1 MADYRI
7 TADVDINASEL
18 DAVEKRIN
26 SLNNKDINL
35 KANIDFDASKLE
47 SKMQAATSKLRL
59 SANLEYNEKDLVK
72 YANRVQRQ
80 ITAIQNKM
88 NSKGTNSNELKAME
102 TELNRL
108 VGRYQTVLG
117 KLAGNY
123 SDETAKTVNEIGA
136 SLDNL
141 YQRFKGRQLDLGVD
155 KQFDRLRST
164 LKEIS
169 NLEIGRL
176 NLDSSSNEYAD
187 MTKRIKQ
194 LKDEARDLTNVLS
207 PHMTNSMFSTLSDDI
222 DTYDAKFSRAK
233 SKSDDLGFAEAA
245 KKEEAEAK
253 AVFQRIEKLN
263 NEMYSRKKKLVGMDE
278 SSLSY
283 EQETKSIRELE
294 TEIDGLTTK
303 LRGFDSSVTGG
314 MFDKLSE
321 SAQKFKR
328 DIDGLEA
335 QKIQLAIDE
344 EIKQE
349 NARVEVEF
357 QKLRSLYNDINK
369 LELQKTKG
377 NLGANELAV
386 VEQRIDSLKASA
398 NELQAS
404 LAPNMTST
412 MFDTLAD
419 DAQRAGVSA
428 ERAKAQIQDLKNAS
442 ISSLNNQ
449 LGSKGFMA
457 SFETLNTQINKMK
470 SVPPTLQRSLS
481 ELQESYNEIW
491 ELSNKGVDADNFD
504 EANRAIEKFNRKLKE
519 TQNLYRA
526 INANRSMSDFTERQ
540 ERATQALQNQK
551 AVLDKQIV
559 AWLNNNSRAADDFG
573 DRLDD
578 IRLRLSQL
586 NGNDVQ
592 GLKNLKA
599 EFQSVKL
606 EADALDKTG
615 LKFGDRL
622 KKQFNEYISYIG
634 VAGALAAVVE
644 GFRYMAQNV
653 LEVDTAMT
661 GLYRVTDLT
670 SKQYDTMFDR
680 MISSAQQY
688 GNTLTDTINATSDW
702 VRAGFDEN
710 TSLDLAEITSM
721 YQHVSDLDYSE
732 AAENLLTAYKGFQ
745 SSFNQEFGNDAAAS
759 VEHIAD
765 VYNELD
771 NQFAVTST
779 GLGEGIARSAS
790 ALELAGNTFEE
801 AAA

>member
-194 LKDEARDLTNVLS
+194 LKDEARELTNVLS

-222 DTYDAKFSRAK
+222 DTYDAKLSRAK
-233 SKSDDLGFAEAA
+233 SKSDDLRFAEAA

-335 QKIQLAIDE
+335 QKIQLGIDE

-457 SFETLNTQINKMK
+457 SFETLNTQINKLK

-481 ELQESYNEIW
+481 ELQESYNKIW

-504 EANRAIEKFNRKLKE
+504 EANRAIEKFNSNLKE

-526 INANRSMSDFTERQ
+526 TNANRSMSDFTERQ

-551 AVLDKQIV
+551 AVLDKQIA
-559 AWLNNNSRAADDFG
+559 AWLDSNSAAADEFG
-573 DRLDD
+573 DRLRN
-578 IRLRLSQL
+578 IQLSLKNVNDSGQL
-586 NGNDVQ
+586 N
-592 GLKNLKA
+592 NLKS
-599 EFQSVKL
+599 EFQQIKL
-606 EADALDKTG
+606 EAQAAGKTG
-615 LKFGDRL
+615 LTFGDRL
-622 KKQFNEYISYIG
+622 KRQFKEYSSYVGI
-634 VAGALAAVVE
+634 AGAFAA
-644 GFRYMAQNV
+644 GAQAMRTMAQNV

-661 GLYRVTDLT
+661 GLYRVTDMT
-670 SKQYDTMFDR
+670 ASQYDSFYDD
-680 MISSAQQY
+680 MIASAKEY
-688 GNTLTDTINATSDW
+688 GSTLTDTINATSDW
-702 VRAGFDEN
+702 VRAGFDAD
-710 TSLDLAEITSM
+710 TALGLADVTAM
-721 YQHVSDLDYSE
+721 YQHVSDLDYDE
-732 AAENLLTAYKGFQ
+732 ASQNLLTAYNGFKD
-745 SSFNQEFGNDAAAS
+745 SFNQEFGGDAVAS

-765 VYNELD
+765 AFNELD
-771 NQFAVTST
+771 KISCP
-779 GLGEGIARSAS
+779 
-790 ALELAGNTFEE
+790 
-801 AAA
+801 

>member
-222 DTYDAKFSRAK
+222 DTYDAKLSRAK
-233 SKSDDLGFAEAA
+233 SKSDDLRFAEAA

-335 QKIQLAIDE
+335 QKIQLGIDE
-344 EIKQE
+344 EIKQA

-404 LAPNMTST
+404 LTPNMTST

-457 SFETLNTQINKMK
+457 SFETLNTQINKLK

-481 ELQESYNEIW
+481 ELQESYNKIW

-504 EANRAIEKFNRKLKE
+504 EANRAIEKFNSNLKE

-526 INANRSMSDFTERQ
+526 TNANRSMSDFTKRQ

-551 AVLDKQIV
+551 AVLDKQIT
-559 AWLNNNSRAADDFG
+559 AWLDSNSVAADEFG
-573 DRLDD
+573 DRLRN
-578 IRLRLSQL
+578 IQLSLKNVNDSGQL
-586 NGNDVQ
+586 N
-592 GLKNLKA
+592 NLKS
-599 EFQSVKL
+599 EFQQIKL
-606 EADALDKTG
+606 EAQAAGKTG
-615 LKFGDRL
+615 LTFGDRL
-622 KKQFNEYISYIG
+622 KRQFKEYASYVGI
-634 VAGALAAVVE
+634 AGAFAA
-644 GFRYMAQNV
+644 GAQAMRTMAQNV

-661 GLYRVTDLT
+661 GLYRVTDMT
-670 SKQYDTMFDR
+670 ASQYDSFYDD
-680 MISSAQQY
+680 MIASAKEY
-688 GNTLTDTINATSDW
+688 GSTLTDTINATSDW
-702 VRAGFDEN
+702 VRAGFDAD
-710 TSLDLAEITSM
+710 TALGLADVTAM
-721 YQHVSDLDYSE
+721 YQHVSDLDYDE
-732 AAENLLTAYKGFQ
+732 ALQNLLTAYNGFKD
-745 SSFNQEFGNDAAAS
+745 SFNQEFGGDAVAS

-765 VYNELD
+765 AFNELD
-771 NQFAVTST
+771 KISCP
-779 GLGEGIARSAS
+779 
-790 ALELAGNTFEE
+790 
-801 AAA
+801 

>member
-108 VGRYQTVLG
+108 VGRYQAVLG

-194 LKDEARDLTNVLS
+194 LKDEARELTNVLS

-222 DTYDAKFSRAK
+222 DTYDAKLSRAK

-335 QKIQLAIDE
+335 QKIQLGIDE

-369 LELQKTKG
+369 LELQKIKG

-386 VEQRIDSLKASA
+386 VEQQIDSLKASA

-412 MFDTLAD
+412 MFDILAD
-419 DAQRAGVSA
+419 DAQRTGVSA

-457 SFETLNTQINKMK
+457 SFETLNTQINKLK
-470 SVPPTLQRSLS
+470 FVPPTLQRSLS
-481 ELQESYNEIW
+481 ELQESYNKIW

-504 EANRAIEKFNRKLKE
+504 EANRAIKKFNSNLKE
-519 TQNLYRA
+519 TQNLYIA

-551 AVLDKQIV
+551 TVLDKQIT
-559 AWLNNNSRAADDFG
+559 AWLDSNSAAADEFG
-573 DRLDD
+573 DRLRN
-578 IRLRLSQL
+578 IQLSLKNVNDSGQL
-586 NGNDVQ
+586 N
-592 GLKNLKA
+592 NLKS
-599 EFQSVKL
+599 EFQQIKL
-606 EADALDKTG
+606 EAQAAGKTG
-615 LKFGDRL
+615 LTFGDRL
-622 KKQFNEYISYIG
+622 KRQFKEYSSYVGI
-634 VAGALAAVVE
+634 AGAFAA
-644 GFRYMAQNV
+644 GAQAMRTMAQNV

-661 GLYRVTDLT
+661 GLYRVTDMT
-670 SKQYDTMFDR
+670 ASQYDSFYDD
-680 MISSAQQY
+680 MIASAKEY
-688 GNTLTDTINATSDW
+688 GATLTDTINATSDW
-702 VRAGFDEN
+702 VRAGFDAD
-710 TSLDLAEITSM
+710 TALGLADVTAM
-721 YQHVSDLDYSE
+721 YQHVSDLDYDE
-732 AAENLLTAYKGFQ
+732 ASQNLLTAYNGFKD
-745 SSFNQEFGNDAAAS
+745 SFNQEFGGDAVAS

-765 VYNELD
+765 AFNELD
-771 NQFAVTST
+771 KISCP
-779 GLGEGIARSAS
+779 
-790 ALELAGNTFEE
+790 
-801 AAA
+801 

>member
-80 ITAIQNKM
+80 ITAIQNKI

-108 VGRYQTVLG
+108 VGRYQAVLG

-141 YQRFKGRQLDLGVD
+141 YQRFKGKQLDLGVD

-222 DTYDAKFSRAK
+222 DTYGAKLSRAK

-335 QKIQLAIDE
+335 QKIQFGIDE
-344 EIKQE
+344 EIKQA

-386 VEQRIDSLKASA
+386 VEQRINSLKASA

-428 ERAKAQIQDLKNAS
+428 ERAKAQVQDLKNAS

-457 SFETLNTQINKMK
+457 SFETLNTQINKLK

-481 ELQESYNEIW
+481 ELQESYNKMW

-504 EANRAIEKFNRKLKE
+504 EANRAIEKFNSNLKE

-526 INANRSMSDFTERQ
+526 TNANRSMSDFAERQ

-551 AVLDKQIV
+551 AVLDKQIT
-559 AWLNNNSRAADDFG
+559 AWLDSNSAAADEFG
-573 DRLDD
+573 N
-578 IRLRLSQL
+578 RLRNIQLSLKNVNDSGQL
-586 NGNDVQ
+586 N
-592 GLKNLKA
+592 NLKS
-599 EFQSVKL
+599 EFQQIKL
-606 EADALDKTG
+606 EAQAAGKTG
-615 LKFGDRL
+615 LTFGDRL
-622 KKQFNEYISYIG
+622 KRQFKEYSAYVGI
-634 VAGALAAVVE
+634 AGAFAA
-644 GFRYMAQNV
+644 GAQAMRTMAQNV

-661 GLYRVTDLT
+661 GLYRVTDMT
-670 SKQYDTMFDR
+670 ASQYDSFYDD
-680 MISSAQQY
+680 MIASAKEY
-688 GNTLTDTINATSDW
+688 GSTLTDTINATSDW
-702 VRAGFDEN
+702 VRAGFDAD
-710 TSLDLAEITSM
+710 TALGLADVTAM
-721 YQHVSDLDYSE
+721 YQHVSDLDYDE
-732 AAENLLTAYKGFQ
+732 ALQNLLTAYNGFKD
-745 SSFNQEFGNDAAAS
+745 SFNQEFGGDATAS

-765 VYNELD
+765 AFNELD
-771 NQFAVTST
+771 KISCP
-779 GLGEGIARSAS
+779 
-790 ALELAGNTFEE
+790 
-801 AAA
+801 

>member
-222 DTYDAKFSRAK
+222 DTYDAKLSRAK

-335 QKIQLAIDE
+335 QKIQLGIDE

-386 VEQRIDSLKASA
+386 VEQQIDSLKASA

-412 MFDTLAD
+412 MFDILAD

-457 SFETLNTQINKMK
+457 SFETLNTQINKLK

-481 ELQESYNEIW
+481 ELQESYNKIW

-504 EANRAIEKFNRKLKE
+504 EANRAIEKFNSNLKE

-526 INANRSMSDFTERQ
+526 TNANRSMSDFTERQ

-551 AVLDKQIV
+551 AVLDKQIT
-559 AWLNNNSRAADDFG
+559 AWLDSNSAAADEFG
-573 DRLDD
+573 DRLRN
-578 IRLRLSQL
+578 IQLSLKNVNDSGQL
-586 NGNDVQ
+586 N
-592 GLKNLKA
+592 NLKS
-599 EFQSVKL
+599 EFQQIKL
-606 EADALDKTG
+606 EAQAAGKTG
-615 LKFGDRL
+615 LTFGDRL
-622 KKQFNEYISYIG
+622 KRQFKEYSSYVGI
-634 VAGALAAVVE
+634 AGAFAA
-644 GFRYMAQNV
+644 GAQAMRTMAQNV

-661 GLYRVTDLT
+661 GLYRVTDMT
-670 SKQYDTMFDR
+670 ASQYDSFYDD
-680 MISSAQQY
+680 MIASAKEY
-688 GNTLTDTINATSDW
+688 GATLTDTINATSDW
-702 VRAGFDEN
+702 VRAGFDAD
-710 TSLDLAEITSM
+710 TALGLADVTAM
-721 YQHVSDLDYSE
+721 YQHVSDLDYDE
-732 AAENLLTAYKGFQ
+732 ASQNLLTAYNGFKD
-745 SSFNQEFGNDAAAS
+745 SFNQEFGGDAVAS

-765 VYNELD
+765 AFNELD
-771 NQFAVTST
+771 KISCP
-779 GLGEGIARSAS
+779 
-790 ALELAGNTFEE
+790 
-801 AAA
+801 

>member
-222 DTYDAKFSRAK
+222 DTYDAKLSRAK

-335 QKIQLAIDE
+335 QKIQLGIDE

-457 SFETLNTQINKMK
+457 SFETLNTQINKLK

-481 ELQESYNEIW
+481 ELQESYNKIW

-504 EANRAIEKFNRKLKE
+504 EANRAIKKFNSNLKE

-526 INANRSMSDFTERQ
+526 TNANRSMSDFTERQ

-551 AVLDKQIV
+551 AVLDKQIT
-559 AWLNNNSRAADDFG
+559 AWLDSNSAAADEFG
-573 DRLDD
+573 DRLRN
-578 IRLRLSQL
+578 IQLSLKNVNDSGQL
-586 NGNDVQ
+586 N
-592 GLKNLKA
+592 NLKS
-599 EFQSVKL
+599 EFQQIKL
-606 EADALDKTG
+606 EAQAAGKTG
-615 LKFGDRL
+615 LTFGDRL
-622 KKQFNEYISYIG
+622 KRQFKEYSSYVGI
-634 VAGALAAVVE
+634 AGAFAA
-644 GFRYMAQNV
+644 GAQAMRTMAQNV

-661 GLYRVTDLT
+661 GLYRVTDMT
-670 SKQYDTMFDR
+670 ASQYDSFYDD
-680 MISSAQQY
+680 MIASAKEY
-688 GNTLTDTINATSDW
+688 GSTLTDTINATSDW
-702 VRAGFDEN
+702 VRAGFDAD
-710 TSLDLAEITSM
+710 TALGLADVTAM
-721 YQHVSDLDYSE
+721 YQHVSDLDYDE
-732 AAENLLTAYKGFQ
+732 ASQNLLTAYNGFKD
-745 SSFNQEFGNDAAAS
+745 SFNQEFGGDAVAS

-765 VYNELD
+765 AFNELD
-771 NQFAVTST
+771 KISCP
-779 GLGEGIARSAS
+779 
-790 ALELAGNTFEE
+790 
-801 AAA
+801 

>member
-18 DAVEKRIN
+18 DVVEKRIN

-222 DTYDAKFSRAK
+222 DTYDAKLSRAK

-335 QKIQLAIDE
+335 QKIQFSIDE
-344 EIKQE
+344 EVKQE

-369 LELQKTKG
+369 LEFQKTKG

-428 ERAKAQIQDLKNAS
+428 ERAKAQVQDLKNAS

-457 SFETLNTQINKMK
+457 SFETLNTQINKLK

-481 ELQESYNEIW
+481 ELQESYNKMW

-504 EANRAIEKFNRKLKE
+504 EANRAIEKFNSNLKE

-526 INANRSMSDFTERQ
+526 TNANRSMSDFTERQ
-540 ERATQALQNQK
+540 ERATKALQNQK
-551 AVLDKQIV
+551 AVLDKQIT
-559 AWLNNNSRAADDFG
+559 AWLDSNSAAADEFG
-573 DRLDD
+573 DRLRN
-578 IRLRLSQL
+578 IQLSLKNVNDSGQL
-586 NGNDVQ
+586 N
-592 GLKNLKA
+592 NLKS
-599 EFQSVKL
+599 EFQQIKL
-606 EADALDKTG
+606 EAQAAGKTG
-615 LKFGDRL
+615 LTFGDRL
-622 KKQFNEYISYIG
+622 KRQFKEYSSYVGI
-634 VAGALAAVVE
+634 AGAFAA
-644 GFRYMAQNV
+644 GAQAMRTMAQNV

-661 GLYRVTDLT
+661 GLYRVTDMT
-670 SKQYDTMFDR
+670 ASQYDSFYDD
-680 MISSAQQY
+680 MIASAKEY
-688 GNTLTDTINATSDW
+688 GSTLTDTINATSDW
-702 VRAGFDEN
+702 VRAGFDAD
-710 TSLDLAEITSM
+710 TALGLADVTAM
-721 YQHVSDLDYSE
+721 YQHVSDLDYDE
-732 AAENLLTAYKGFQ
+732 ASQNLLTAYNGFKD
-745 SSFNQEFGNDAAAS
+745 SFNQEFGGDAVAS

-765 VYNELD
+765 AFNELD
-771 NQFAVTST
+771 KISCP
-779 GLGEGIARSAS
+779 
-790 ALELAGNTFEE
+790 
-801 AAA
+801 

>member
-18 DAVEKRIN
+18 DVVEKRIN

-155 KQFDRLRST
+155 KQFDRLRSM
-164 LKEIS
+164 LKDIS

-222 DTYDAKFSRAK
+222 DTYDAKLSRAK
-233 SKSDDLGFAEAA
+233 SKSDDLGFAEEA

-328 DIDGLEA
+328 DIDDLEA
-335 QKIQLAIDE
+335 QKIQFGIDE

-428 ERAKAQIQDLKNAS
+428 ERAKAQVQDLKNAS

-457 SFETLNTQINKMK
+457 SFETLNTQINKLK
-470 SVPPTLQRSLS
+470 SVPQTLQRSLS
-481 ELQESYNEIW
+481 ELQESYNKMW

-504 EANRAIEKFNRKLKE
+504 EANRAIEKFNSNLKK

-526 INANRSMSDFTERQ
+526 TNANRSMSDFTERQ

-551 AVLDKQIV
+551 AVLDKQIA
-559 AWLNNNSRAADDFG
+559 AWLDSNSAAADEFG
-573 DRLDD
+573 DRLRNIQFSLKNVND
-578 IRLRLSQL
+578 SGQL
-586 NGNDVQ
+586 N
-592 GLKNLKA
+592 NLKS
-599 EFQSVKL
+599 EFQQIKL
-606 EADALDKTG
+606 EAQDAGKTG
-615 LKFGDRL
+615 LTFGDRL
-622 KKQFNEYISYIG
+622 KRQFKEYSSYVGI
-634 VAGALAAVVE
+634 AGAFAA
-644 GFRYMAQNV
+644 GAQAMRTMAQNV

-661 GLYRVTDLT
+661 GLYRVTDMT
-670 SKQYDTMFDR
+670 ASQYDSFYDD
-680 MISSAQQY
+680 MIASAKEY
-688 GNTLTDTINATSDW
+688 GSTLTDTINATSDW
-702 VRAGFDEN
+702 VRAGFDAD
-710 TSLDLAEITSM
+710 TALGLADVTAI
-721 YQHVSDLDYSE
+721 YQHVSDLDYDE
-732 AAENLLTAYKGFQ
+732 ASQNLLTAYNGFKD
-745 SSFNQEFGNDAAAS
+745 SFNQDFGGDAVAS

-765 VYNELD
+765 AFNELD
-771 NQFAVTST
+771 KISCP
-779 GLGEGIARSAS
+779 
-790 ALELAGNTFEE
+790 
-801 AAA
+801 

>member
-47 SKMQAATSKLRL
+47 SKMQAATSKIRL

-222 DTYDAKFSRAK
+222 DTYDAKLSRAK
-233 SKSDDLGFAEAA
+233 SKSDDLRFAEAA

-335 QKIQLAIDE
+335 QKIQLGIDE
-344 EIKQE
+344 EIKQA

-457 SFETLNTQINKMK
+457 SFETLNTQINKLK

-481 ELQESYNEIW
+481 ELQESYNKMW

-504 EANRAIEKFNRKLKE
+504 EANRAIEKFNSNLKE

-526 INANRSMSDFTERQ
+526 TNANRSMSDFTERQ

-551 AVLDKQIV
+551 AVLDKQIT
-559 AWLNNNSRAADDFG
+559 AWLDSNSAAAD
-573 DRLDD
+573 
-578 IRLRLSQL
+578 
-586 NGNDVQ
+586 
-592 GLKNLKA
+592 
-599 EFQSVKL
+599 E
-606 EADALDKTG
+606 
-615 LKFGDRL
+615 FGDRL
-622 KKQFNEYISYIG
+622 KNIQLSLKNVNDAGQLNNLKSEFQQIKLEAQAAGKTGLTFGDRLKRQFKEYSSYVGI
-634 VAGALAAVVE
+634 AGAFAA
-644 GFRYMAQNV
+644 GAQAMRTMAQNV

-661 GLYRVTDLT
+661 GLYRVTDMT
-670 SKQYDTMFDR
+670 ASQYDSFYDD
-680 MISSAQQY
+680 MIASAKEY
-688 GNTLTDTINATSDW
+688 GSTLTDTINATSDW
-702 VRAGFDEN
+702 VRAGFDAD
-710 TSLDLAEITSM
+710 TALGLADVTAM
-721 YQHVSDLDYSE
+721 YQHVSDLDYDE
-732 AAENLLTAYKGFQ
+732 ASQNLLTAYNGFKD
-745 SSFNQEFGNDAAAS
+745 SFNQEFGGDAVAS

-765 VYNELD
+765 AFNELD
-771 NQFAVTST
+771 KISCP
-779 GLGEGIARSAS
+779 
-790 ALELAGNTFEE
+790 
-801 AAA
+801 

>member
-136 SLDNL
+136 SLDSL

-222 DTYDAKFSRAK
+222 DTYDAKLSRAK
-233 SKSDDLGFAEAA
+233 SKSDDLRFAEAA

-335 QKIQLAIDE
+335 QKIQLGIDE
-344 EIKQE
+344 EIKQA

-457 SFETLNTQINKMK
+457 SFETLNTQINKLK

-481 ELQESYNEIW
+481 ELQESYNKIW

-504 EANRAIEKFNRKLKE
+504 EANRAIEKFNSNLKE

-526 INANRSMSDFTERQ
+526 TNANRSMSDFTERQ

-551 AVLDKQIV
+551 AVLDKQIT
-559 AWLNNNSRAADDFG
+559 AWLDSNSAAADEFG
-573 DRLDD
+573 DRLRN
-578 IRLRLSQL
+578 IQLSLKNVNDSGQL
-586 NGNDVQ
+586 N
-592 GLKNLKA
+592 NLKS
-599 EFQSVKL
+599 EFQQIKL
-606 EADALDKTG
+606 EAQAAGKTG
-615 LKFGDRL
+615 LTFGDRL
-622 KKQFNEYISYIG
+622 KRQFKEYSSYVGI
-634 VAGALAAVVE
+634 AGAFAA
-644 GFRYMAQNV
+644 GAQAMRTMAQNV

-661 GLYRVTDLT
+661 GLYRVTDMT
-670 SKQYDTMFDR
+670 ASQYDSFYDD
-680 MISSAQQY
+680 MIASAKEY
-688 GNTLTDTINATSDW
+688 GSTLTDTINATSDW
-702 VRAGFDEN
+702 VRAGFDAD
-710 TSLDLAEITSM
+710 TALGLADVTAM
-721 YQHVSDLDYSE
+721 YQHVSDLDYDE
-732 AAENLLTAYKGFQ
+732 ALQNLLTAYNGFKD
-745 SSFNQEFGNDAAAS
+745 SFNQEFGGDAVAS

-765 VYNELD
+765 AFNELD
-771 NQFAVTST
+771 KISCPQGTISVKGQRWLRPSKDCN
-779 GLGEGIARSAS
+779 IAI
-790 ALELAGNTFEE
+790 
-801 AAA
+801 